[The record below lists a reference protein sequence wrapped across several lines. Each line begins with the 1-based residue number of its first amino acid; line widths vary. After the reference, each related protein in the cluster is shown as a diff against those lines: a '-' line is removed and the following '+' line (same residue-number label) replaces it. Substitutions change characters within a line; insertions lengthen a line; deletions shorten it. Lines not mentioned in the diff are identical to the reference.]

1 MGIKIPG
8 WLVSLLTFPGVILHE
23 WAHKKFCDLAKV
35 KVQDV
40 VYFNLDFIGENES
53 AGYVIHERPTTYKQI
68 FLISVGPLIINSLAT
83 ILLGYLFQILGFNTP
98 ETQNSLLAII
108 LAWLALSV
116 GMHAFPSDED
126 MKNILEASKVELA
139 KGGSKLHYLA
149 FPFVWLVSLANKLRA
164 IWFDAIYAG
173 LLMMLGTFLAS
184 LNISLILFVLL
195 AIVILSFSFLFLLQS
210 NLQSSIVKVGIILIV
225 LLNLFYL
232 LRTTDWYK
240 NKVIEFKAK
249 RFIAEVRKEMK
260 EKSSK
265 GLSTYGIV
273 DDVYERMLKSD
284 PDAKKIVAKVN
295 EILKKEKTQ
304 KINKIKKTYK
314 KDFLKAVEL
323 ALKEK
328 GYSNLYQYFV
338 DFYNDYL
345 SEDRE
350 NVQLHMNDFRY
361 SGMINFIIFNV
372 LKSAIGNPSDYVS
385 VLKFYKLLDDK
396 FFGDLMEA
404 ISGKQKDIKFYEF
417 YKVYN
422 FTSTERNIFIYLTT
436 YYLVIENAVKDED
449 LETLSQAGFAINS
462 KKSFVDQ
469 LTSKIKEGIDIIENI
484 KIDQTSELEIKVREI
499 FNNLANKGYFK
510 NSEQSFNLLF
520 PLLQIM
526 VKGPNGK
533 IPSWFF
539 FANWQINYLDESV
552 DSLRLAQIY
561 SEEFQK
567 REINM
572 DVRDVLDGIHA
583 RTFDDI
589 YLLSKHGI
597 LHFILPDP
605 DISTIKDAR
614 KRSLTENWIA
624 SVYRGYK
631 LMKKEPPFE
640 IKILYNSLTKDK
652 VEAQNIEIIED
663 IHGKLE
669 EINQNLEN
677 INQIL
682 EDQEPEVY
690 TIENPFL
697 KK

>member
-35 KVQDV
+35 KVHEV
-40 VYFNLDFIGENES
+40 VYFNLDFIGENEP

-126 MKNILEASKVELA
+126 MKHILEASKIELA

-149 FPFVWLVSLANKLRA
+149 FPFVWLISLANKLRA
-164 IWFDAIYAG
+164 IWFDVFYAG
-173 LLMMLGTFLAS
+173 LLMMLGISLAS

-195 AIVILSFSFLFLLQS
+195 GVVILSFVFLFFIQS
-210 NLQSSIVKVGIILIV
+210 NLQSSIVKAGIILIV

-240 NKVIEFKAK
+240 DKVIEFKAK

-265 GLSTYGIV
+265 GLSTYGVV

-284 PDAKKIVAKVN
+284 PDAKKIMVKAD

-328 GYSNLYQYFV
+328 GYSNLYQFFAKY
-338 DFYNDYL
+338 YENHL
-345 SEDRE
+345 SRNKYGKQIRE
-350 NVQLHMNDFRY
+350 PILEYAVRHSSDL
-361 SGMINFIIFNV
+361 
-372 LKSAIGNPSDYVS
+372 IGNTAIFIDD
-385 VLKFYKLLDDK
+385 LKFFKLFSDKRDK
-396 FFGDLMEA
+396 FFEYVGGINMEELKNFSPTDKNILVYLTAYYLGVEEA
-404 ISGKQKDIKFYEF
+404 IK
-417 YKVYN
+417 N
-422 FTSTERNIFIYLTT
+422 
-436 YYLVIENAVKDED
+436 ED
-449 LETLSQAGFAINS
+449 LGILSQAGFAINS
-462 KKSFVDQ
+462 KKSFVNQ
-469 LTSKIKEGIDIIENI
+469 LTSKIKRGIDIIENI
-484 KIDQTSELEIKVREI
+484 DLNHKSELEIKIMSKIE
-499 FNNLANKGYFK
+499 
-510 NSEQSFNLLF
+510 NLLRKGIF
-520 PLLQIM
+520 ISSDVESIYKLWYPLLVYSIANHQ
-526 VKGPNGK
+526 GK
-533 IPSWFF
+533 IPSWQHI
-539 FANWQINYLDESV
+539 ARWQIEYVDTQIDAMSKAKKYIMELANMGITWTIDDYLNFYYASNFYRLYNG
-552 DSLRLAQIY
+552 SLQG
-561 SEEFQK
+561 EPK
-567 REINM
+567 
-572 DVRDVLDGIHA
+572 
-583 RTFDDI
+583 
-589 YLLSKHGI
+589 I
-597 LHFILPDP
+597 LLPDLTLN
-605 DISTIKDAR
+605 DIKDD
-614 KRSLTENWIA
+614 RSRFLTQDWIQR
-624 SVYRGYK
+624 VYLGFK
-631 LMKKEPPFE
+631 ITKTEPPLP
-640 IKILYNSLTKDK
+640 IKILYSRLTG
-652 VEAQNIEIIED
+652 EPIED
-663 IHGKLE
+663 TY
-669 EINQNLEN
+669 QNNAEPTEDTYEGDYYE
-677 INQIL
+677 

-690 TIENPFL
+690 IIETPFL

>member
-8 WLVSLLTFPGVILHE
+8 WIVSLLTFPGVILHE

-35 KVQDV
+35 KVHEV
-40 VYFNLDFIGENES
+40 VYFNLDFIRENEP

-126 MKNILEASKVELA
+126 MKHILEASKIELA

-149 FPFVWLVSLANKLRA
+149 LPFVWLISLANKLRA
-164 IWFDAIYAG
+164 IWFDAIYSG
-173 LLMMLGTFLAS
+173 LLMMLGISLAS

-195 AIVILSFSFLFLLQS
+195 GVVILSFAFLFFIKS
-210 NLQSSIVKVGIILIV
+210 NFQSSIVKVGIILIV

-249 RFIAEVRKEMK
+249 RFIAEARKEIK

-265 GLSTYGIV
+265 GLSTYGVV

-314 KDFLKAVEL
+314 KDFLKAVQL

-338 DFYNDYL
+338 NYYEYYFYGDK
-345 SEDRE
+345 EDARLNME
-350 NVQLHMNDFRY
+350 GYY
-361 SGMINFIIFNV
+361 SFIIFNV
-372 LKSAIGNPSDYVS
+372 LKSTIDNPSDYVS
-385 VLKFYKLLDDK
+385 VLKFYKLLDEK
-396 FFGDLMEA
+396 FFGYLTKA
-404 ISGKQKDIKFYEF
+404 TSGKPKDIKLYEF
-417 YKVYN
+417 YKVHN

-436 YYLVIENAVKDED
+436 YYLVIDNAVKDED
-449 LETLSQAGFAINS
+449 LETLSKAGFALNS

-469 LTSKIKEGIDIIENI
+469 ITSKIKRGIDIIENI
-484 KIDQTSELEIKVREI
+484 DLDQKSELEIKVREK
-499 FNNLANKGYFK
+499 FDSLVQRGFFRDNPEHYFH
-510 NSEQSFNLLF
+510 LLS
-520 PLLQIM
+520 PLLQVM
-526 VKGPNGK
+526 VKSPNGK

-539 FANWQINYLDESV
+539 FANWQINHVDEALNLLEWSESYAKELQKMGFNV
-552 DSLRLAQIY
+552 DGA
-561 SEEFQK
+561 
-567 REINM
+567 
-572 DVRDVLDGIHA
+572 DVLDGMHA
-583 RTFDDI
+583 KTFDDI
-589 YLLSKHGI
+589 YILSKQGI
-597 LHFILPDP
+597 LNFILPDP
-605 DISTIKDAR
+605 DISKIKDPHQR
-614 KRSLTENWIA
+614 YLTERWIE

-631 LMKKEPPFE
+631 LMKKEPPPE

-652 VEAQNIEIIED
+652 VEAQNMETIED
-663 IHGKLE
+663 IYGKIE

-682 EDQEPEVY
+682 EDQEPEVHIIQ
-690 TIENPFL
+690 TPFL
-697 KK
+697 RKF